1 MVLRISATDLSFPT
15 WYKLSFCPQNYR
27 FLDLLQVL
35 CICDTF
41 YFKTIYFVFRFTD
54 SHSVFLQWLC
64 FFQHCI
70 NCRFCLQNYRFLDL
84 LQVLCVCDGVAIPNN
99 QSYIVEQWLR
109 ESRVRNRPRPHK
121 TRQTLTPYTATIM
134 TYQPLFSSDMFI
146 KQRIYF
152 MLLVFFSCAL
162 IVSRTACI

>member
-15 WYKLSFCPQNYR
+15 LYKMSFYRFLFSVFAMALFFPTLYKLSFCP
-27 FLDLLQVL
+27 
-35 CICDTF
+35 
-41 YFKTIYFVFRFTD
+41 
-54 SHSVFLQWLC
+54 
-64 FFQHCI
+64 
-70 NCRFCLQNYRFLDL
+70 QNYRFLDL

-121 TRQTLTPYTATIM
+121 PRQTHTPYTATIM
-134 TYQPLFSSDMFI
+134 IYQPLFSSDMFI

-152 MLLVFFSCAL
+152 MLLVFFSCGL